1 MKLPI
6 PLLRSGTTSDIDAMW
21 DSLQFLREAHPD
33 TAFLPQQ
40 VILNTATFT
49 PIHSSLFHRITGRCW
64 FDAYLYTNRLSTA
77 PFQLSVTAPL
87 STRFACS
94 YQPLS
99 NVHIT
104 PGDTSVVISGYL
116 WKMEG
121 FIEPAEPGDLTL
133 TAKTDGVTSIAI
145 FPGSYFRIVKEH

>member
-33 TAFLPQQ
+33 TVFLPKT
-40 VILNTATFT
+40 VVLNSSTFI
-49 PIHSSLFHRITGRCW
+49 PIDSSLFHTITGRCW
-64 FDAYLYTNRLSTA
+64 FDAYLMTNRLSTA
-77 PFQLSVTAPL
+77 PFQLSVSAPAR
-87 STRFACS
+87 TGFACS

-104 PGDTSVVISGYL
+104 PGDTSTIISGYL

-121 FIEPAEPGDLTL
+121 FIEPSVPGDLIL

-145 FPGSYFRIVKEH
+145 YPGSYFRIVKEY